1 MSPLLTSTAVAILWV
16 HGLIHLMGAVV
27 YMRLGSIEGLPYK
40 TVLAGRWDV
49 GGAGAAAFGLLWAV
63 AAAGFVVAGAGLAAG
78 ADWWRPMTLVTAA
91 LSLVIAYA
99 ETRGLRVI
107 ENVGPLDG
115 YGIAVVA
122 VWAATW
128 TGLFLQ
134 WRTRQ
139 LPWAPIRTLATL
151 AVIIAA
157 ICLLFAFYRTA
168 PLMA

>member
-1 MSPLLTSTAVAILWV
+1 MLSIHLPRIAFPRSLRSAAVAKPLATIPT
-16 HGLIHLMGAVV
+16 
-27 YMRLGSIEGLPYK
+27 RP
-40 TVLAGRWDV
+40 TVPG
-49 GGAGAAAFGLLWAV
+49 AV
-63 AAAGFVVAGAGLAAG
+63 AAASVAGSVAA
-78 ADWWRPMTLVTAA
+78 LLTAA

-128 TGLFLQ
+128 TGLFLR

-139 LPWAPIRTLATL
+139 LPWAPVRTLATI
-151 AVIIAA
+151 AVIMAA

>member
-1 MSPLLTSTAVAILWV
+1 MLSIHVPRIGFLRTLRTAAVAQPTGTIPT
-16 HGLIHLMGAVV
+16 
-27 YMRLGSIEGLPYK
+27 RP
-40 TVLAGRWDV
+40 TVPG
-49 GGAGAAAFGLLWAV
+49 AV
-63 AAAGFVVAGAGLAAG
+63 AAAAVSGSVAA
-78 ADWWRPMTLVTAA
+78 LVTAA

-128 TGLFLQ
+128 TGLFLR

-139 LPWAPIRTLATL
+139 LPWAPIRTLATI

-168 PLMA
+168 PLMS

>member
-78 ADWWRPMTLVTAA
+78 ADWWRPMTLVSAA
-91 LSLVIAYA
+91 RSLVIALIDWPVA
-99 ETRGLRVI
+99 F
-107 ENVGPLDG
+107 
-115 YGIAVVA
+115 VA
-122 VWAATW
+122 V
-128 TGLFLQ
+128 GVDLVV
-134 WRTRQ
+134 
-139 LPWAPIRTLATL
+139 IVL
-151 AVIIAA
+151 AVASA
-157 ICLLFAFYRTA
+157 LPVLHG
-168 PLMA
+168 